1 MIVYFADRQLHVLG
15 QASTDLPAGLLVI
28 DDNKIEDIETGI
40 ATFEGTIPWTD
51 DTRAECEQ
59 YIKAGNYVLRAK
71 DEQYEAYTI
80 TEAELNTK
88 ERTAYF
94 YAEDAS
100 LALLNEVAITYP
112 FDDTEVSKTL
122 TEYLTEFL
130 SDTGFEIG
138 RNEAENDTEESS
150 EPFSE
155 QTLTERLNELA
166 QRFKYEISY
175 SYALSA
181 DGFQIE
187 KMYVNVYKKRGND
200 TGVKLFLNKD
210 IDSITVKYNSDNLAT
225 SLLVY
230 GPGKE
235 ELTGYTYESDE
246 NDFEVVEQYFSQD
259 REQTHACLQSPSALN
274 KWGRLVDG
282 TPRHITKVFETE
294 STEQAQMAEEAAKE
308 LSKCIEP
315 DVNYECEIAG
325 HLPDGVGIGDRVYII
340 DERGELYLKSRLI
353 KIETSVSNNEQK
365 VTFGEYLLQGN
376 TVAAKVYD
384 VSSKLDII
392 EDKIANGDFDGK
404 DGEDGAY
411 VVSIVTQY
419 CLADGRSIPAGGDFD
434 DLNPTPWS
442 TEIPTY
448 VAGKYYW
455 TRTVTT
461 MSDDTVIESA
471 PTFALGIQASAE
483 AEIAADNASSAA
495 STAQSIA
502 NSALGLAQAT
512 DQHFWSDST
521 GAHISGSNYTEAV
534 FGSSGIEL
542 YAQNVKR
549 LGLTTSGVKI
559 FHSDGATVL
568 NDISSAGMVIKNSNG
583 YTLANIGN
591 PIYLYGSTDTTS
603 YTKIDSTGMTVRVSG
618 TDYAQFGTTV
628 TLGATTGGHFI
639 FGSDKINCYV
649 SSAPSTIA
657 GSIEPT
663 YTSGSLSGRGI
674 SLVADYG
681 TRHSICTVMA
691 GSNDSGTLASFGY
704 TSSATFKEGIQVIPG
719 YVNIIGGGTPRLT
732 VSSKVE
738 VGVGTNVPFQNRNA
752 YNNTSSSS
760 ARLTITDNYT
770 FLKYASSSRRYKC
783 EIEDLSNDDLDPTNL
798 YNLRIV
804 QFKYKPGYLEEGDHL
819 EGKTVPGLIA
829 EEVADV
835 YPIAVDKNKDGYIE
849 NWDERFII
857 PPMLALI
864 QDQKKMIDEL
874 TERIE
879 RLEVSA

>member
-663 YTSGSLSGRGI
+663 YTSGSPSGRGI

>member
-559 FHSDGATVL
+559 FHSDG
-568 NDISSAGMVIKNSNG
+568 
-583 YTLANIGN
+583 
-591 PIYLYGSTDTTS
+591 
-603 YTKIDSTGMTVRVSG
+603 
-618 TDYAQFGTTV
+618 
-628 TLGATTGGHFI
+628 
-639 FGSDKINCYV
+639 
-649 SSAPSTIA
+649 
-657 GSIEPT
+657 
-663 YTSGSLSGRGI
+663 
-674 SLVADYG
+674 
-681 TRHSICTVMA
+681 
-691 GSNDSGTLASFGY
+691 
-704 TSSATFKEGIQVIPG
+704 
-719 YVNIIGGGTPRLT
+719 
-732 VSSKVE
+732 
-738 VGVGTNVPFQNRNA
+738 
-752 YNNTSSSS
+752 
-760 ARLTITDNYT
+760 
-770 FLKYASSSRRYKC
+770 
-783 EIEDLSNDDLDPTNL
+783 
-798 YNLRIV
+798 
-804 QFKYKPGYLEEGDHL
+804 
-819 EGKTVPGLIA
+819 
-829 EEVADV
+829 
-835 YPIAVDKNKDGYIE
+835 
-849 NWDERFII
+849 
-857 PPMLALI
+857 
-864 QDQKKMIDEL
+864 
-874 TERIE
+874 
-879 RLEVSA
+879 